1 MPLCLQDA
9 LREVERHVVQQLFG
23 LADQLRG
30 HRLAEQ
36 ARLAAQVS
44 CWAGVQRGSTHVA
57 TGIQPK
63 SQLLEHVDLQQL
75 MSCHSFRIGVNSANC
90 CRRAGTRQQQRY
102 AAVAGR
108 RGASWGTA

>member
-9 LREVERHVVQQLFG
+9 LREVERHVVQQLRG

-57 TGIQPK
+57 PVIQPK
-63 SQLLEHVDLQQL
+63 TSNRSKFSQLLWLA
-75 MSCHSFRIGVNSANC
+75 M
-90 CRRAGTRQQQRY
+90 RAEDGGTRQQQRY
-102 AAVAGR
+102 AAVAER
-108 RGASWGTA
+108 RGASWGPRPEPSA